1 VDGESSLLTFSARWA
16 AASGAQHWMD
26 GWMDGW
32 IRQAEGVLLQVAG
45 FWQSWVRILVD
56 SIGIIPI

>member
-1 VDGESSLLTFSARWA
+1 
-16 AASGAQHWMD
+16 MD

-32 IRQAEGVLLQVAG
+32 MDRQAEGVLLQVAG

>member
-1 VDGESSLLTFSARWA
+1 MDGESSLLTFSARWA
-16 AASGAQHWMD
+16 AASGAQH
-26 GWMDGW
+26 WMDGW